1 MNFAE
6 LKKNLEE
13 KSYEVHIFET
23 AEEAKKYLSEQIHD
37 TTVAIGGSMT
47 AEQMG
52 LYEELSKNNKVHWHW
67 RKPIEGASNNI
78 LQDARQAEIYIS
90 SVNAISEQG
99 DIVNID
105 GTGNRV
111 SATIFG
117 HKKVFFLIGKNKLAE
132 TLEEAVERAKTKA
145 AKLNAERIFKEKM
158 DEKSVDKISCVL
170 SVFWRKP
177 TSCPYEVILI
187 NEDLG
192 Y

>member
-1 MNFAE
+1 MNFDE

-13 KSYEVHIFET
+13 KSYTVHFFDT
-23 AEEAKKYLSEQIHD
+23 AEEAKSYMAEQIRN

-47 AEQMG
+47 AEEMG
-52 LYEELSKNNKVHWHW
+52 LYEELSKNNRVHWHW
-67 RKPIEGASNNI
+67 RKPAEGASKNI
-78 LQDARQAEIYIS
+78 LQDARQADVYIS
-90 SVNAISEQG
+90 SVNAISQQG

-111 SATIFG
+111 AATIFG
-117 HKKVFFLIGKNKLAE
+117 HKKVYFLIGKNKLTE

-145 AKLNAERIFKEKM
+145 ATLNAERIFKDKM

-177 TSCPYEVILI
+177 NSCPYEVILI